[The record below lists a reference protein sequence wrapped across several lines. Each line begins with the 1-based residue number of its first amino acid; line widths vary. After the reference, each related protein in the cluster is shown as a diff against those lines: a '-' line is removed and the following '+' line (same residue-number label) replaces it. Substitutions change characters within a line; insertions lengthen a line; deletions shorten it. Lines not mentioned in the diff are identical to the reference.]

1 MSHERPYA
9 RVMEI
14 VFLVMLMVLAA
25 LAPRWGHDT
34 RDGRDWQART
44 DWQER
49 EELGRARARAATR

>member
-1 MSHERPYA
+1 
-9 RVMEI
+9 MEI
-14 VFLVMLMVLAA
+14 VFLVMLVVLAA